1 MNFLIKKRLLNAGN
15 PKGFW
20 GIFTLKNMNN
30 DHAKLVDAGLPY
42 AQIQRNDVCLDIGC
56 GGGYTLKRLSEQ
68 TDNKIYGIDI
78 SETSVKLSGKFNK
91 KGVKEGRIIVK
102 QGSASVIP
110 FPDETFDVITAVETF
125 YFWENKHKCLE
136 SIYNALKNGGR
147 FLILLD
153 DYDDGTNRQAE
164 AVDLIK
170 LELNKPEDIRKMLVE
185 AGFKEIKISN
195 INKKALCV
203 IATKQ

>member
-20 GIFTLKNMNN
+20 GRFTLKNMNN

-42 AQIQRNDVCLDIGC
+42 ARIQRNDVCLDIGC
-56 GGGYTLKRLSEQ
+56 GGGYTLKRLSER

-102 QGSASVIP
+102 QGSASAIP
-110 FPDETFDVITAVETF
+110 FPNEAFDVITAVETF
-125 YFWENKHKCLE
+125 YFWENKHICLE

-170 LELNKPEDIRKMLVE
+170 LELNKPEDIKKMLIE
-185 AGFKEIKISN
+185 AGFKEIEISN
-195 INKKALCV
+195 INQKALCV
-203 IATKQ
+203 TAIKQ

>member
-91 KGVKEGRIIVK
+91 KL
-102 QGSASVIP
+102 S
-110 FPDETFDVITAVETF
+110 
-125 YFWENKHKCLE
+125 LE
-136 SIYNALKNGGR
+136 MISLSLLLLSLNREVRRL
-147 FLILLD
+147 FLFRMKLL
-153 DYDDGTNRQAE
+153 T
-164 AVDLIK
+164 
-170 LELNKPEDIRKMLVE
+170 
-185 AGFKEIKISN
+185 
-195 INKKALCV
+195 
-203 IATKQ
+203 